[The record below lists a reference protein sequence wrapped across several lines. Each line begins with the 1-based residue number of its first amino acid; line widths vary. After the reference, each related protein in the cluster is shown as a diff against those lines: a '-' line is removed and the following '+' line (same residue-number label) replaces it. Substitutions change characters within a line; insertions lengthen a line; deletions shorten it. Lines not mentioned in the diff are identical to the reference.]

1 MRFNADGSP
10 DASFGNGGTLVT
22 DLGLPTPKAGGGRYP
37 GASVGIANLAIDS
50 QDRDP
55 DHRWRRDR
63 TGLHAVRQLGGV
75 RHPTHGKRCGRPE
88 LRFPSASKRLA
99 RVGQIESRP
108 GGYLALASGGPL
120 CTGAEGPKS
129 VMIGIDPNGNV
140 DPGFG
145 SFGFRTLDFV
155 FPPGMAVTPA
165 GKILLMGEPAVAR
178 ST

>member
-50 QDRDP
+50 QDRILI
-55 DHRWRRDR
+55 
-63 TGLHAVRQLGGV
+63 TGGV
-75 RHPTHGKRCGRPE
+75 VTE
-88 LRFPSASKRLA
+88 LGCTRSVNSEGFVTRLTESGAVDPSFGFHLVEGLA

-165 GKILLMGEPAVAR
+165 GAR
-178 ST
+178 SC